1 MPSMP
6 TTGRLV
12 VLAAVLST
20 TAAGQPAAQP
30 DWSMVVVQQ
39 KPEFVLW
46 DADKRIEPGTVGL
59 VYQVEQVNRLALL
72 LTAPG
77 HGLRGWSTA
86 AAVISVKVAEE
97 FFTQAIV
104 IKPNDPFAY
113 MMRGIVRSEKG
124 NADGALADLNEAL
137 QKDPDYL
144 PALVRRAAMLRA
156 RNLPD
161 RAQEELDRAI
171 AHDGRGPSAYVERAV
186 LGFTRRDFARAW
198 SDLDRAAELGS
209 NDVIVPILR
218 GQILLEKKDTK
229 RAHDAFVSA
238 LKADPSRHDAYLGLA
253 SVYLMRGQAKKAE
266 AILDDAVRG
275 DPNNPE
281 AYGNRATFH
290 LARGDYE
297 KALFNLDEVIRLS
310 PGSARAHNERAWVL
324 ATCRVERFRD
334 VASAVESARRA
345 CELTSWKTPRYLAT
359 LAAAYSESGDFAA
372 AAHNQERALSLLAEN
387 AAEKIEYR
395 RLLDRYR
402 AKKPHHAL
410 GPLEEMGIKSYQPGG
425 RKAG

>member
-1 MPSMP
+1 MLSMP

-12 VLAAVLST
+12 VLAAMLST

-46 DADKRIEPGTVGL
+46 DADKKIEPENVGL
-59 VYQVEQVNRLALL
+59 VYHVQQVNRSTLL

-77 HGLRGWSTA
+77 HGVGGWSPA
-86 AAVISVKVAEE
+86 AAVISLKVAEE

-124 NADGALADLNEAL
+124 NADGALADLDEAL
-137 QKDPDYL
+137 KKDPNYL
-144 PALVRRAAMLRA
+144 PGLVRRAAMLRD
-156 RNLPD
+156 RNHSD
-161 RAQEELDRAI
+161 RAQEDLDRAI
-171 AHDGRGPSAYVERAV
+171 ARDGRQPSPYVERAV
-186 LGFTRRDFARAW
+186 LGFTRKDFARAW
-198 SDLDRAAELGS
+198 SDLDRAAALGS
-209 NDVIVPILR
+209 HDIIVPVLR
-218 GQILLEKKDTK
+218 GQILLAKKDTK

-310 PGSARAHNERAWVL
+310 PGSARAHNERAWLL
-324 ATCRVERFRD
+324 ATCRVENLRD
-334 VASAVESARRA
+334 TAAAVESAKRA

-359 LAAAYSESGDFAA
+359 LAAAYSEFGDFEA

-395 RLLDRYR
+395 RLLERYR
-402 AKKPHHAL
+402 AKKPHHTL
-410 GPLEEMGIKSYQPGG
+410 GLLEEMRIKSHKPGG
-425 RKAG
+425 